1 MSKQR
6 FNPMQTLY
14 AALRDPAIRAAA
26 SSTAVSSL
34 ETVDGWANGL
44 GYIEMSSLPAVL
56 ALAGLEITR
65 TDYLDALTVLAQIG
79 IRSGVEQ

>member
-6 FNPMQTLY
+6 FSPMQTLY
-14 AALRDPAIRAAA
+14 ASLREPTTRAAVA
-26 SSTAVSSL
+26 NTAVSSL
-34 ETVDGWANGL
+34 DTVDGWANGL
-44 GYIEMSSLPAVL
+44 GYIEISSLPAVL

-65 TDYLDALTVLAQIG
+65 TDYLDALTVLAQIS

>member
-1 MSKQR
+1 MLKQR

-14 AALRDPAIRAAA
+14 AALRDPSIRAAA
-26 SSTAVSSL
+26 GNTAVSSF

-44 GYIEMSSLPAVL
+44 GYIEISSLPAVL